1 MVNNV
6 ISVVNYVI
14 VFGLLK
20 KLLLVFGMIFIVIVM
35 DDCLFFLFVVFM
47 RVSSFVLF
55 LKCFRDF
62 VVVNSLLLLMLKY

>member
-1 MVNNV
+1 MISNI
-6 ISVVNYVI
+6 ISVVNYVM

-62 VVVNSLLLLMLKY
+62 VVVNSVLLLMLKY

>member
-1 MVNNV
+1 MINNV
-6 ISVVNYVI
+6 ISVVNYVM

>member
-1 MVNNV
+1 MINNV

>member
-1 MVNNV
+1 MINNV

-62 VVVNSLLLLMLKY
+62 VVVNSVLLLMLKY

>member
-1 MVNNV
+1 MINNV

-55 LKCFRDF
+55 LKCFKDF
-62 VVVNSLLLLMLKY
+62 VVVNSVLLLMLKY

>member
-1 MVNNV
+1 MINNV

-20 KLLLVFGMIFIVIVM
+20 KLLLVFDMIFIVIVM

-62 VVVNSLLLLMLKY
+62 VVVNSVLLLMLKY

>member
-1 MVNNV
+1 MINNV
-6 ISVVNYVI
+6 ISVVNYVM

-62 VVVNSLLLLMLKY
+62 VVVNSVLLLMLKY

>member
-1 MVNNV
+1 MINNV

-20 KLLLVFGMIFIVIVM
+20 KLLLVLGMIFIVIVM

-55 LKCFRDF
+55 LNCFSDF
-62 VVVNSLLLLMLKY
+62 VVVNSVLLLMLKY